1 MSEDDIAEH
10 DPLQCTCF
18 DCLRGAGY
26 GWYTQGKARRA
37 TDCLRGAGYGLQQE
51 DETQQRESAGGDDE

>member
-18 DCLRGAGY
+18 DCLR
-26 GWYTQGKARRA
+26 
-37 TDCLRGAGYGLQQE
+37 DAGYGLQHE
-51 DETQQRESAGGDDE
+51 DETQQRESAGGDDEGGSPQAGRTSSACN

>member
-18 DCLRGAGY
+18 
-26 GWYTQGKARRA
+26 
-37 TDCLRGAGYGLQQE
+37 DCLRGAGYGLQQE
-51 DETQQRESAGGDDE
+51 DETQQRESAGGDDERG